1 MMISGFEGK
10 AVIVTDVST
19 GTGAA
24 TARHFPVRRFGRVL
38 PGILP
43 LLMLPLLLLVPQ
55 MVWAHAIVL
64 KSTPAVNAV
73 LSGDDVPIRLRFN
86 SRIDRAR
93 SKMTLLAPNGT
104 QQSLTPAAESPADG
118 LNAEAKVL
126 APGAWHL
133 RWQVLSIDGHITR
146 GDIPFTVR

>member
-1 MMISGFEGK
+1 MMTSGFESK
-10 AVIVTDVST
+10 VVIVTGAST

-24 TARHFPVRRFGRVL
+24 TTRHFPVRRFGRVL
-38 PGILP
+38 QGILP

-93 SKMTLLAPNGT
+93 SKMTLFAPDGT

-126 APGAWHL
+126 APGAWQAIS
-133 RWQVLSIDGHITR
+133 RTFSI
-146 GDIPFTVR
+146 